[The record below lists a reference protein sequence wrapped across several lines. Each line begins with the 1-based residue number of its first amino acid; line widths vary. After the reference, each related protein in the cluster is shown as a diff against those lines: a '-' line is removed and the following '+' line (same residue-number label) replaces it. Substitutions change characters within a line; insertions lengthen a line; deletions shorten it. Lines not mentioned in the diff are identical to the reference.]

1 MAETGELAGFGEA
14 FASGLA
20 KLLAEVA
27 PMLDERQRRVL
38 LGAGARQ
45 LGRGG
50 IKLVAEASGAS
61 PDTVGRGVAD
71 LEAGLVVDGRVR
83 AKGAGRPSVEDKDPQ
98 VWPALEKLVD
108 PVTRGD
114 PMSALRWTTKST
126 VKLADE
132 LAAQGHRVGPKT
144 VARLLKD
151 HDYSLQANTKTVE
164 GKQHPDRDAQFRYI
178 NETVTAFLEAGQP
191 VISVDTKKKENV
203 GRYANGG
210 AEYQRKGE
218 PEKTNTYDFIGELG
232 KAVPYGVYDVAA
244 NSGWVNVGT
253 DADTGEFAVES
264 IRRWWTKI
272 GVVVYPEATR
282 LLITAD
288 GGGSNGARL
297 RLWKTQLAQLA
308 AETGLEITVLHLP
321 PGTSKWNK
329 IEHRMFSAITMNW
342 RGRPL
347 ESHEVVVETI
357 AATTTKT
364 GLTVQAMLDTN
375 TYQRGIKISDKEMKA
390 FEARHVQ
397 RHEFHGNWNY
407 VIKAAPD
414 QDATRPNQQ
423 N

>member
-1 MAETGELAGFGEA
+1 M
-14 FASGLA
+14 
-20 KLLAEVA
+20 
-27 PMLDERQRRVL
+27 
-38 LGAGARQ
+38 GAGARQ

-50 IKLVAEASGAS
+50 IKLIAAATGAAA
-61 PDTVGRGVAD
+61 DTVGRGAAE
-71 LEAGLVVDGRVR
+71 LEAGLVADGRVR
-83 AKGAGRPSVEDKDPQ
+83 AKGAGRPSVQDKDPG
-98 VWPALEKLVD
+98 VWPALERLVD

-114 PMSALRWTTKST
+114 PMSPLRWTTKST
-126 VKLADE
+126 VNLADE
-132 LAAQGHRVGPKT
+132 LTAQGHRVGPKT

-151 HDYSLQANTKTVE
+151 HDYSLQGNTKTLE
-164 GKQHPDRDAQFRYI
+164 GKQHPDRDAQFGYI
-178 NETVTAFLEAGQP
+178 NEQVTAFLAAGQP

-210 AEYQRKGE
+210 VEYQRKGE

-244 NSGWVNVGT
+244 NAGWVNVGT

-272 GVVVYPEATR
+272 GALAYPEATK

-288 GGGSNGARL
+288 GGGSTGARL
-297 RLWKTQLAQLA
+297 RLWKTQLALLA
-308 AETGLEITVLHLP
+308 AETGLEITVVHLP

-329 IEHRMFSAITMNW
+329 VEHRLFSAITMNW

-347 ESHEVVVETI
+347 ETHEVVVETI

-375 TYQRGIKISDKEMKA
+375 TYQRGIKISDKEMQA
-390 FEARHVQ
+390 FEAQHVQ

-414 QDATRPNQQ
+414 RETTRPNQQ

>member
-1 MAETGELAGFGEA
+1 
-14 FASGLA
+14 
-20 KLLAEVA
+20 VA
-27 PMLDERQRRVL
+27 
-38 LGAGARQ
+38 
-45 LGRGG
+45 
-50 IKLVAEASGAS
+50 
-61 PDTVGRGVAD
+61 
-71 LEAGLVVDGRVR
+71 DGRVR
-83 AKGAGRPSVEDKDPQ
+83 AKGAGRPAVQDKDPG

-114 PMSALRWTTKST
+114 PMSPLRWTTKST

-132 LAAQGHRVGPKT
+132 LSAQGHRVGPKT

-151 HDYSLQANTKTVE
+151 HDYSLQANTKTIE
-164 GKQHPDRDAQFRYI
+164 GRRHPDRDAQFCYI
-178 NETVTAFLEAGQP
+178 NEQVTVFLAAGQP

-244 NSGWVNVGT
+244 NAGWVNVGT

-264 IRRWWTKI
+264 IRRWWAKI
-272 GVVVYPEATR
+272 GVVAYPEATR

-308 AETGLEITVLHLP
+308 TETGLEITVVHLP

-347 ESHEVVVETI
+347 ETHEVVVETI
-357 AATTTKT
+357 AATTTRT

-407 VIKAAPD
+407 VIKAASDPA
-414 QDATRPNQQ
+414 ATRPNKQD
-423 N
+423 